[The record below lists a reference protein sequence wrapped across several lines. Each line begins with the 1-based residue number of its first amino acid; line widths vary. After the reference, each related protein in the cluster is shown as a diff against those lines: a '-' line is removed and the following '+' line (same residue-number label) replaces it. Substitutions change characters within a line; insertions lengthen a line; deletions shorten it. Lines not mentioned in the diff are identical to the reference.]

1 MIVSDLIAI
10 LQQLPQDSKV
20 VIPHLY
26 RLKTGV
32 IKESIG
38 DILSVSPHYDK
49 ETNNLINYTIRSNI
63 KSSDIK

>member
-32 IKESIG
+32 IKESIW

>member
-32 IKESIG
+32 LKENIW

-49 ETNNLINYTIRSNI
+49 QTNNLINYTIRSNI

>member
-10 LQQLPQDSKV
+10 LQQLPQGSKV

-32 IKESIG
+32 LKESIW

-49 ETNNLINYTIRSNI
+49 QTNNLII
-63 KSSDIK
+63 

>member
-10 LQQLPQDSKV
+10 LQQLPQGSKV

-32 IKESIG
+32 LKESIW

-49 ETNNLINYTIRSNI
+49 QTNNLINYTIRSNI
-63 KSSDIK
+63 KPSDIK